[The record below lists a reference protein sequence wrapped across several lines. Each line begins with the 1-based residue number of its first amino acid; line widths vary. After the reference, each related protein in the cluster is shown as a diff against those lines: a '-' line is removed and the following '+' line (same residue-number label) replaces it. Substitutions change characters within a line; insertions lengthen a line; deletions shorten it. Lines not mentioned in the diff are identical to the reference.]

1 MIILDDDKARLNVD
15 SIHHW
20 IASSYWSPGIDRAL
34 FERAIAGSHC
44 LGAYEGQTQVGFA
57 RMVTDYATFAWLAD
71 VWVVQ
76 EVRGEGV
83 GRKMVEWFLD
93 HPQIGQ
99 VRRMMLAT
107 RDAQGVYSPL
117 GFAVLARP
125 DRLMERLSPE
135 LADLIAGF

>member
-117 GFAVLARP
+117 GFAALARP

>member
-1 MIILDDDKARLNVD
+1 VIILDDDKARLNVD